1 MGKDIH
7 VRLIQ
12 FNRKT
17 NEYELVKLYR
27 KINNEFRA
35 IPVYEGRDYSLFDQ
49 LEDDAFP
56 SRAIYTPNLPEELRQ
71 ELNECEEETGYFG
84 FREINLADLKL
95 YYNNTKR
102 IKFSFIDTINN
113 YINLYNTEPWLYS
126 SSDVRI
132 LYWFDN

>member
-12 FNRKT
+12 FNRET

-27 KINNEFRA
+27 KINNEFHS
-35 IPVYEGRDYSLFDQ
+35 IPVYEGRDYSLFNQ
-49 LEDDAFP
+49 LEDADFP
-56 SRAIYTPNLPEELRQ
+56 SRAIYTTNLPEELRQ
-71 ELNECEEETGYFG
+71 ELNECEKDTGCFG

-95 YYNNTKR
+95 YYNNTKG
-102 IKFSFIDTINN
+102 IKFSFIDTINT
-113 YINLYNTEPWLYS
+113 YISLYNTEPWLYS
-126 SSDVRI
+126 PSDVRI